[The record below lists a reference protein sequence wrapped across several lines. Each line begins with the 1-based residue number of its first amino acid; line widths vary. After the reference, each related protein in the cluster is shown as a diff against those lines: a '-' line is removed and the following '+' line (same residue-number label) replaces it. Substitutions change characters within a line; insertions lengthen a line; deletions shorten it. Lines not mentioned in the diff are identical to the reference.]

1 MTEHDS
7 PSKPVNT
14 ASVAY
19 LRALLDYTQARD
31 LPVERLLS
39 GQLIELQDKDA
50 RLTEAACA
58 GLFDRAATLLADD
71 ALGLHVGETI
81 RPGHY
86 GVLGYLAMNCATLGE
101 ALARL
106 NRYQAL
112 VLDIG
117 PMQVSSVTDALRL
130 SWNPD
135 SVQPYRQLAEFNLC
149 GLVTFARWISGRDD
163 RPRRIEFNY
172 PAPADQAEHERVFG
186 CELLFERPCYAI
198 TLPVEWLSRPLAQP
212 DPAMRTLMLR
222 LAEKQM
228 LGLARSDDPLAR
240 ARGLIAQQL
249 SEGDLTLA
257 QLARQLDMNP
267 RTLQR
272 RLKDEGLGYTQLVDS
287 VRHQLA
293 ERYLAD
299 PELDLNDL
307 AYLLGFSEQ
316 SAFQRAFKRWKGQS
330 PGAWRR
336 QHGKSAAHGLSEG
349 G

>member
-1 MTEHDS
+1 MTQHD
-7 PSKPVNT
+7 KARTRVNT

-19 LRALLDYTQARD
+19 LKALFDYANSRGLEVASLQAGRALALDDR
-31 LPVERLLS
+31 
-39 GQLIELQDKDA
+39 DA
-50 RLTEAACA
+50 RLSEAECA
-58 GLFDRAATLLADD
+58 GLFDRAAELLQDTH
-71 ALGLHVGETI
+71 LGLHVGETI

-86 GVLGYLAMNCATLGE
+86 GVLGYLAMNCGTLGE

-117 PMQVSSVTDALRL
+117 PMQMSSSATDVCLR
-130 SWNPD
+130 WNPD
-135 SVQPYRQLAEFNLC
+135 SDRPYRQLAEFNLS

-163 RPRRIEFNY
+163 RPRQIEFNY
-172 PAPADQAEHERVFG
+172 PAPADMTEHQRIFG
-186 CELLFERPCYAI
+186 CALLFDRPGYAI
-198 TLPVEWLSRPLAQP
+198 TLPSQWLSQPLLQP
-212 DPAMRTLMLR
+212 DPAMRSLMLP

-228 LGLARSDDPLAR
+228 LGLSRSDDPLAR

-257 QLARQLDMNP
+257 ELARQLEMNP

-272 RLKDEGLGYTQLVDS
+272 RLKEEGLGYTQLVDE
-287 VRHQLA
+287 VRRQLA
-293 ERYLAD
+293 ERYLSD
-299 PELDLNDL
+299 PDLDLNDL

-316 SAFQRAFKRWKGQS
+316 SAFQRAFKRWKGVT

-336 QHGKSAAHGLSEG
+336 QQAATNQQTSSEKG
-349 G
+349 